1 MVQKVQRTTG
11 KKSNSQKFSS
21 GKKQLHESTSFQVV
35 EAYKTL
41 RANLIFALSLTDKR
55 SVVVS
60 SAEPDAGK
68 SHTCY
73 YLAHNMAKLNSRVL
87 IIDADMRKPTQH
99 AFFRLANNYGLS
111 RLLSGQDSLEKSI
124 HRSVAEN
131 LDLIT
136 SGPIPPNPSE
146 LLGSDNMR
154 NLLNI
159 LEEHYDYIFLDTPPI
174 NVVSDSLVVCGCGH
188 TAGVLLIA
196 RQGQT
201 TYDDLQRAVNS
212 LKMAKSNLLGVVIT
226 DMAQQKGLYKYKS
239 YRYKYYQYGN
249 G

>member
-1 MVQKVQRTTG
+1 MVQSKVPG
-11 KKSNSQKFSS
+11 KKAAGQKVLN
-21 GKKQLHESTSFQVV
+21 GKKHIHESGSFQVV

-41 RANLIFALSLTDKR
+41 RTNLLFALSLADKR

-73 YLAHNMAKLNSRVL
+73 HLAHSMAELNSRVL

-99 AFFRLANNYGLS
+99 TFFRLANNFGLS

-146 LLGSDNMR
+146 LLGSDNMQ

-174 NVVSDSLVVCGCGH
+174 NVVSDTLVVCGRA
-188 TAGVLLIA
+188 AGVLLIA

-201 TYDDLQRAVNS
+201 TYDDLKRAADS

-226 DMAQQKGLYKYKS
+226 DMAQQKGLYKYRS
-239 YRYKYYQYGN
+239 YKYKYYKYGN